1 MTRTRSRL
9 RRNVVAA
16 AAALAVAL
24 PLSTTL
30 APLAIA
36 HEYKAGA
43 IRIDHPWARPT
54 QPGQQNGAVYLKTV
68 VNRGKDGDRL
78 VRASTPVAERVEL
91 HTMSMDGNVMRM
103 REVAD
108 IPVPAGQTVK
118 LEPGGLHLMLMG
130 LKQPLK
136 LGDTFPVTLEFERGG
151 RTEVKVWV
159 QQPKDAPAAGHGA
172 HKH

>member
-1 MTRTRSRL
+1 MTHAFSRL
-9 RRNVVAA
+9 RRTVVST
-16 AAALAVAL
+16 AAALGVAL
-24 PLSTTL
+24 PLSATL
-30 APLAIA
+30 APSAVA

-43 IRIDHPWARPT
+43 VRIDHPWARPT
-54 QPGQQNGAVYLKTV
+54 QPGQKNGAAYLKSVT
-68 VNRGKDGDRL
+68 NGGKEADRL
-78 VRASTPVAERVEL
+78 LRASTPVADRVEL
-91 HTMSMDGNVMRM
+91 HTMSMEGNVMRM

-108 IPVPAGQTVK
+108 IPVPAGQTIK

-159 QQPKDAPAAGHGA
+159 QQPKDAPAGGHGQ

>member
-1 MTRTRSRL
+1 MSFVPCRL
-9 RRNVVAA
+9 RRAVASGA
-16 AAALAVAL
+16 AVLAVAL
-24 PLSTTL
+24 PLSAAI
-30 APLAIA
+30 APPAAA

-54 QPGQQNGAVYLKTV
+54 QPGQQNGAVYLKSV
-68 VNRGKDGDRL
+68 SNRGKEADRL
-78 VRASTPVAERVEL
+78 VRASTALAERVEL
-91 HTMSMDGNVMRM
+91 HTMSMEGNVMRM

-108 IPVPAGQTVK
+108 IPLPAGQTVK

-136 LGDTFPVTLEFERGG
+136 LGDTFALTLEFERGG

-159 QQPKDAPAAGHGA
+159 QQPKDAPAAGHGQ